1 MVPPKIKNISSK
13 YSENILCTFK
23 PTNMKKEELTQ
34 GCFTCRY
41 LP

>member
-23 PTNMKKEELTQ
+23 PTNMKKEELPNT
-34 GCFTCRY
+34 GVFY
-41 LP
+41 V